1 MSQDSA
7 PSSNGLKDAII
18 TLPIWAI
25 VMVALLCGGSLV
37 LAMWLTVTSK
47 NDGIKATSVQL
58 LVLLVPLTSAVI
70 ASIAVRRTSTAQIDK
85 LINNF
90 LERTVLQRLT
100 LMCSQSTNHFT
111 LYGYPFSKVTL
122 RESVNGQSYA
132 YYHLFWK
139 ISHYPKALI
148 GIKTNVFNFEIFTTL
163 PIKIPKDNG
172 YIFTKESWLINQQ
185 NIEVIQ
191 NHRILSHFF
200 GLIQGS
206 ANEGYVVALELQP
219 QNSDFSN
226 LTGNLSI
233 ALRQKVR
240 ENFLTSPFLKRYF
253 AEDAAIAVGVLFSE
267 YQKSGLMPSA
277 PH

>member
-1 MSQDSA
+1 MSQDSSPA
-7 PSSNGLKDAII
+7 SNGLKDAII

-25 VMVALLCGGSLV
+25 VLIAILCGGSLV

-58 LVLLVPLTSAVI
+58 LVFLVPLTSAVI

-90 LERTVLQRLT
+90 LEKTVLQRLT

-132 YYHLFWK
+132 YYQLFWK
-139 ISHYPKALI
+139 ISNHPTALI

-163 PIKIPKDNG
+163 TIKIPTNHI
-172 YIFTKESWLINQQ
+172 YRFTKESWLINQQ
-185 NIEVIQ
+185 NIEVVQ
-191 NHRILSHFF
+191 NHPILSHFF

-267 YQKSGLMPSA
+267 YQKSGFMPSA